1 VCGEALPISMA
12 SQCIGDELPE
22 AAICGRGE
30 APKEVVEHRTP
41 RIQKLQKC
49 PARLAG
55 VFHNEAPELFA

>member
-12 SQCIGDELPE
+12 SQCIGDKLPE

-30 APKEVVEHRTP
+30 APKEVVEGGTS

-55 VFHNEAPELFA
+55 VFHHEAPELLA